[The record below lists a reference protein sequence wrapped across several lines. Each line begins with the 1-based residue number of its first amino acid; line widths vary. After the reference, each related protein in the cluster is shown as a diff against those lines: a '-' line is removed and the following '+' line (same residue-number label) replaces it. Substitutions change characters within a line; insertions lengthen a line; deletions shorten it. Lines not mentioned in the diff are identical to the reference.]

1 MLSLQIYVRS
11 TDVDRTL
18 MSAQAMLAGLY
29 HPPHGD
35 QMWRNDLPWMPI
47 PVHTEPTSQDYVS
60 SCNISGSFEKN
71 EIETL

>member
-29 HPPHGD
+29 HPPQGD

-60 SCNISGSFEKN
+60 SFGFNGSVEK
-71 EIETL
+71 TLNRT